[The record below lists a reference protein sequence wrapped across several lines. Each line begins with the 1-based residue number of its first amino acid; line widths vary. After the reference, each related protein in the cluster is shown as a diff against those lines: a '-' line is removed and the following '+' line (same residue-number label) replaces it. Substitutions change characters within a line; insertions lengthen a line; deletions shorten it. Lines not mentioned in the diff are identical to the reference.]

1 LKTPGTRQLSFRLW
15 GTLGLL
21 LVAAGGLGVSI
32 PHHAPPGPKISPCTR
47 APILPSGTSP
57 AFALAPGQVQAF
69 HVWRERGQVL
79 DVSVDQRRI
88 DVVVELWSPR
98 EKELVVADDRV
109 EGKEGAESIYAVAS
123 ERGNYCLTVQPREGG
138 EYAASYHVDLAAPRE
153 ATDLDRL
160 RATGQQAYLRGEQL
174 RASYQYRDAI
184 APYQEAVRDFR
195 KLGDLPRL
203 GASFFALAR
212 AYQNLGEV
220 QKECESLRSAASVWS
235 GTHREAAALNL
246 LGLTEYD
253 HGSRERGLAFVLQAQ
268 EIAHR
273 LGNDHLRAGID
284 NNLAIVYEKRGDVT
298 AALSTF
304 EMALRE
310 WRAEKD
316 FHQESLSLINLAEF
330 LLSVGQA
337 ERALAAAREAV
348 TLSRKNHDLENEG
361 SGLRAEGRAL
371 ATLGQSAEA
380 LVALGSALR
389 LSRQT
394 GDLKDQVFVL
404 LAIGFEQLRAQS
416 LAQAHQTFIAAL
428 AVAQDRQ
435 NDQLLAG
442 ALAGLGEV
450 AGLTGHQASGLE
462 DLARAKAL
470 YEKLFD
476 RESVAATLD
485 ARARILARAGQ
496 PREALAEAEK
506 ALPLLEALR
515 LRPGSTDLR
524 SSFLASHHGTFELD
538 IELRMQLRDA
548 AGAFAMSERAR
559 ARAILDELTEA
570 RVEIRNGADSALL
583 QKQAELE
590 NRLVRLEARQAEEA
604 NLGQGA
610 GPLATEVE
618 GVSTD
623 LQVIEA
629 NIRTGSPKYTSLVQP
644 APLTVEAAQRQLLD
658 ESTDLL
664 AYSLGDE
671 HSYLWLIR
679 RGSLTFRQLPPRK
692 TIEELASAAYKLL
705 SQPPQRREQ
714 TALERILKELGHT
727 VLGPI
732 ATELGQD
739 RLLIVADGA
748 LQTIPFG
755 VLPVSA
761 PGGRGEHPLLV
772 DHEIVNLPSASV
784 LALLRE
790 EIQHRP
796 RPGKQVA
803 VLGDPVFGSD
813 DLRLPVAVRRAPG
826 VSPVSPL
833 ADLARSAR
841 DLGIH
846 GFDRLPS
853 SGAEAEAILRLVS
866 PGQGLKA
873 LGFDANRKLATG
885 GELGHYQVVH
895 FATHAVVDL
904 VHPELSGIVLS
915 LLDSEGKPQDGFL
928 RAYEIYNLSLPV
940 DLVVLSACRTA
951 VGPEIRGEGL
961 SALTRGFMYAGAS
974 RVLVS
979 LWNVSDRGTARL
991 MERFYQNFLHQK
1003 MRPAAALRAAQLE
1016 MLQDA
1021 GWKAPYYWAGF
1032 VLQGEWR

>member
-1 LKTPGTRQLSFRLW
+1 M
-15 GTLGLL
+15 
-21 LVAAGGLGVSI
+21 
-32 PHHAPPGPKISPCTR
+32 APVL
-47 APILPSGTSP
+47 APGTSP
-57 AFALAPGQVQAF
+57 DFSLAPGQVHAF

-88 DVVVELWSPR
+88 DVVVELWSPG
-98 EKELVVADDRV
+98 EKAPVVADDRV

-123 ERGNYCLTVQPREGG
+123 ERGNYCLTVQPREG
-138 EYAASYHVDLAAPRE
+138 EEDAASYRVALAAPRE
-153 ATDLDRL
+153 ATSLDRL
-160 RATGQQAYLRGEQL
+160 RATGQQAYLRGEKL

-184 APYQEAVRDFR
+184 APYQEAARDFR

-203 GASFFALAR
+203 GASFFARAR
-212 AYQNLGEV
+212 AYQSLGEV
-220 QKECESLRSAASVWS
+220 QKECESLRSAASAWS
-235 GTHREAAALNL
+235 GTQREAAALNL
-246 LGLTEYD
+246 LGLTEFD
-253 HGSRERGLAFVLQAQ
+253 QGFRERGLAFVLQAQ
-268 EIAHR
+268 DIAHR

-284 NNLAIVYEKRGDVT
+284 NNLALVYEMRGDVT

-304 EMALRE
+304 ELALRA

-316 FHQESLSLINLAEF
+316 FRQESLSLINLAEF

-337 ERALAAAREAV
+337 ERALEASEEAV
-348 TLSRKNHDLENEG
+348 TLSRKNHDLGNEG
-361 SGLRAEGRAL
+361 SALLAEGRSL
-371 ATLGQSAEA
+371 ATLGRSAEA
-380 LVALGSALR
+380 LVALYSALR

-394 GDLKDQVFVL
+394 GDLKDQVFEL
-404 LAIGFEQLRAQS
+404 LAIGFEQLRARS
-416 LAQAHQTFIAAL
+416 LGQAHQTFIAAL
-428 AVAQDRQ
+428 AVAQDHQ

-450 AGLTGHQASGLE
+450 AGLTGQEASGLQ
-462 DLARAKAL
+462 DLAQAKAL

-485 ARARILARAGQ
+485 ARARIFARTGH
-496 PREALAEAEK
+496 PREALAEAEE

-524 SSFLASHHGTFELD
+524 ASFLASHHGTFELD

-548 AGAFAMSERAR
+548 AGAFAVSERAR

-570 RVEIRNGADSALL
+570 RVEIRNGADAALL

-590 NRLVRLEARQAEEA
+590 NRLVRLEARPAKEA

-610 GPLATEVE
+610 SSLAAEIE

-644 APLTVEAAQRQLLD
+644 APLTVEAAQRLLD
-658 ESTDLL
+658 ESTALL
-664 AYSLGDE
+664 VYSLGEE

-679 RGSLTFRQLPPRK
+679 SGSLTFRQLPPRK
-692 TIEELASAAYKLL
+692 TIEGLASAAYQLL
-705 SQPPQRREQ
+705 AHPPQRRGQ
-714 TALERILKELGHT
+714 TALERVLKELGAT

-732 ATELGQD
+732 ASELGQD

-761 PGGRGEHPLLV
+761 PGGGGERRLLV

-790 EIQHRP
+790 ETQYRP
-796 RPGKQVA
+796 HPGKQVA
-803 VLGDPVFGSD
+803 VIGDPVFGSD
-813 DLRLPVAVRRAPG
+813 DLRLPAAVRRATG
-826 VSPVSPL
+826 ASPVSPL
-833 ADLARSAR
+833 EDLARSAR

-853 SGAEAEAILRLVS
+853 SGAEADAILRLVS

-873 LGFDANRKLATG
+873 LGFDATRKLATG
-885 GELGHYQVVH
+885 GELRHYQVVH

-915 LLDSEGKPQDGFL
+915 LLDSQGKPQDGFL

-940 DLVVLSACRTA
+940 DLVVLSACQTA
-951 VGPEIRGEGL
+951 VGPKVRGEGL
-961 SALTRGFMYAGAS
+961 SALTRGFMYAGAP

-979 LWNVSDRGTARL
+979 LWSVSDRGTARL
-991 MERFYQNFLHQK
+991 MERFYWNFLRQK

-1016 MLQDA
+1016 MLQDS
-1021 GWKAPYYWAGF
+1021 GWKAPYFWAAF